1 MYQVIGMSVAGQ
13 FSGNGLAYFNTVI
26 YGKLGV
32 DTVSKQL
39 EYNIGFQ
46 LVSAFGAFCGALLT
60 DRMPRRKVLV
70 IGTMGRSWLVKFLCY
85 LDLRHRSVIAV
96 VCNLSRSLT

>member
-70 IGTMGRSWLVKFLCY
+70 IGTFGKSHTCP
-85 LDLRHRSVIAV
+85 SS
-96 VCNLSRSLT
+96 LSIYAMFRRVSLPSIGTSADHL